1 MSTLPSRPRDA
12 TLPIER
18 TLLRLLTRA
27 LPPDQRYWGVAL
39 LAELEA
45 FDSASSRARFTAG
58 ALWALGGLAAVESV
72 RAWRSEWPLMFGAL
86 AGGIAIAIIDA
97 RLGTRLPKTAAIVIT
112 TALLSMRHPRA
123 FWRWSLLIGVGTAL
137 VAHATGF
144 VGPYAEDR
152 GDVWYA
158 MAPALFGAVLGWAG
172 ARLRSA
178 VEIGQAES
186 S

>member
-1 MSTLPSRPRDA
+1 MLPAPLRDA

-18 TLLRLLTRA
+18 ALLRLLTRA
-27 LPPDQRYWGVAL
+27 LPADQRYWGVAL
-39 LAELEA
+39 AAELEA
-45 FDSASSRARFTAG
+45 FDSVSARFRFTAG

-72 RAWRSEWPLMFGAL
+72 RGWRSEWPLMLGAL
-86 AGGIAIAIIDA
+86 AGGIAIALIDA
-97 RLGTRLPKTAAIVIT
+97 RLGTRLPKTTAIIIT

-137 VAHATGF
+137 VAHATG
-144 VGPYAEDR
+144 VAGPYAEDR

-158 MAPALFGAVLGWAG
+158 MAPAMLGAVLGWAA

-178 VEIGQAES
+178 VEVAQTES
-186 S
+186 RL

>member
-1 MSTLPSRPRDA
+1 MSALPSRPGDA

-18 TLLRLLTRA
+18 GLLRLITRT

-39 LAELEA
+39 LAELES
-45 FDSASSRARFTAG
+45 FHSVSARLRFTAG

-72 RAWRSEWPLMFGAL
+72 RAWRSEWPLMLGAL
-86 AGGIAIAIIDA
+86 AGGIAIAIVDA
-97 RLGTRLPKTAAIVIT
+97 QLGTRLPKTTAILLT

-158 MAPALFGAVLGWAG
+158 MAPAMLGALLGWAA
-172 ARLRSA
+172 ARLRGSGERA
-178 VEIGQAES
+178 
-186 S
+186 